1 MKQLI
6 AIALALVLT
15 CGLCACGRKNE
26 MPEPSTTI
34 PTTTAPTVVTTAPTT
49 DPTMG
54 AILPDPT
61 LDTNIPDPSIETGE
75 TETTEILPGEED
87 PIAEETVEPR
97 RSGKMN

>member
-15 CGLCACGRKNE
+15 CGLCACGRKNDI
-26 MPEPSTTI
+26 PEPSTTI

-49 DPTMG
+49 EPTMG
-54 AILPDPT
+54 TVLPDPT
-61 LDTNIPDPSIETGE
+61 LDTNVPDPSIETGE

-87 PIAEETVEPR
+87 LTEEETVESR
-97 RSGKMN
+97 RGGKMS

>member
-54 AILPDPT
+54 AILPDP
-61 LDTNIPDPSIETGE
+61 SIESGE